1 MADAV
6 VAFGLQKLWELLIR
20 ESNRLK
26 RVNEQATEL
35 QNDLRRLKSF
45 VKDAENKK
53 SKSERVK
60 NCVEEIVEIVY
71 DAEDIIESFL
81 VNEDKCGREKWIKKH
96 LKSVS
101 CITFAHQ
108 EFGLQIRS
116 IITRISKVIDNM
128 ERFGVREI
136 IDKVE
141 EEDSESFSVGIR
153 QSFPSV
159 SESSL
164 VGVER
169 SVEELVG
176 HLVGENGYQVVSIC
190 GMGGIGKTTLARKVF
205 HHEMVRRHFGGLAWV
220 FVSQEC
226 RQKHVWRAILQSL
239 MPKNE
244 EHRIGEMTV
253 FGLQDEL
260 FKLLETGKC
269 LIVLDDLWSNSA
281 WELLK
286 PAFPTRS
293 GSKILLTSRNEGVGE
308 HPDLES
314 IIFRPR
320 FLTHEESLEV
330 FNKIALFDRNHIEFQ
345 VDDLKEEIQQ
355 MLKNCGGL
363 PLAVK
368 TLGGLLA
375 TKRTASEWRKVHNNI
390 GSHIAG
396 DIGENSGI
404 GSLLFNVLSLSYE
417 DLPSHLKHCFLYL
430 SHFPEDHEIQ
440 TETLFNY
447 WVAEGIVMVHSEE
460 TTIVDVAEYYLEE
473 LVKRSIVL
481 VGKRNTVTSRIE
493 SCRLHDVVREVC
505 LFKAKEEN
513 FIQVFSGQSLVS
525 NATND
530 ISPVSTNR
538 SRRLAVHLVDDDE
551 NEPSIFQQR
560 QIQNPKAR
568 TLLYITR
575 DFSPWILSTASFR
588 GLRSLRVLDFCGAQ
602 FRRRKLPKS
611 IGKLIHLR
619 YLSLKET
626 NLSVLPSSLGNL
638 ELLVYLDL
646 EIYETMVHIPNVL
659 KKMKK
664 LRYLMLPDELSSKT
678 KLELSGLVKLE
689 TLKNF
694 SLKHSSVKDLINMTK
709 LRNLWIC
716 CDSDNLGEEVLPLSL
731 GASLKHLEELM
742 LYNKRNSQAQP
753 VKIDAGAFVSGF
765 LKLNQL
771 RLDIKIE
778 KLPNELQFPARI
790 ASVSLSS
797 CDLPE
802 DTMPVLEKLHN
813 LKMLSLEVNAFTGR
827 KMVCSKAGFPK
838 LHTLE
843 FSILDNLEEWVV
855 EEESMPCLCRLEIN
869 DCRKLK
875 NLPDGL
881 RYITTL
887 DELRVGWMENEFKDK
902 LIQGGE
908 DHYKIQHVSY
918 VVFYNCGDE

>member
-1 MADAV
+1 MAEAV

-20 ESNRLK
+20 ESYRLK
-26 RVNEQATEL
+26 GVHEQATEL
-35 QNDLRRLKSF
+35 QSDLRRLKSF
-45 VKDAENKK
+45 VKDAETKK

-60 NCVEEIVEIVY
+60 NCVDEIVEIVY

-81 VNEDKCGREKWIKKH
+81 IKEEKCGRESGIKKH

-101 CITFAHQ
+101 CITFSHQ
-108 EFGLQIRS
+108 EFGSQIRS
-116 IITRISKVIDNM
+116 IISRISKVIDNM

-136 IDKVE
+136 IDKE
-141 EEDSESFSVGIR
+141 EEIMGPLVEIR

-159 SESSL
+159 SESSI

-169 SVEELVG
+169 SVEELVS
-176 HLVGENGYQVVSIC
+176 HLVGEDCVQVVSIC
-190 GMGGIGKTTLARKVF
+190 GMGGIGKTTLARQVF
-205 HHEMVRRHFGGLAWV
+205 HHEMVRRHFHGGLAWV
-220 FVSQEC
+220 FVSQDC
-226 RQKHVWRAILQSL
+226 RQKHVWRVILQSL
-239 MPKNE
+239 RPKNE
-244 EHRIGEMTV
+244 EQRIVEMTV
-253 FGLQDEL
+253 SGLQDEL
-260 FKLLETGKC
+260 FKLLETEKC
-269 LIVLDDLWSNSA
+269 LIVLDDLWSSAA
-281 WELLK
+281 WELIK
-286 PAFPTRS
+286 PAFPHSS
-293 GSKILLTSRNEGVGE
+293 GSKILLTSRNEGVGL
-308 HPDLES
+308 HPDLKS
-314 IIFRPR
+314 VIFRPR
-320 FLTHEESLEV
+320 FLSHEESWEV
-330 FNKIALFDRNHIEFQ
+330 FQKIALFERNNIEFH
-345 VDDLKEEIQQ
+345 VDDLMEEIQQ
-355 MLKNCGGL
+355 MLKHCGGL

-375 TKRTASEWRKVHNNI
+375 TKRTSSEWRKVHNNI

-396 DIGENSGI
+396 EIGESDGNGI
-404 GSLLFNVLSLSYE
+404 LVFNVLSLSYE

-430 SHFPEDHEIQ
+430 AHFPEDHEIQ

-460 TTIVDVAEYYLEE
+460 TTIVDVAEDYLEE
-473 LVKRSIVL
+473 LVKRSMVL

-513 FIQVFSGQSLVS
+513 FIQVFNAQSLVL
-525 NATND
+525 NATKVL
-530 ISPVSTNR
+530 SPDVSTNR
-538 SRRLAVHLVDDDE
+538 SRRLAVHFVDDDE

-575 DFSPWILSTASFR
+575 DFSPWILSSSSFR
-588 GLRSLRVLDFCGAQ
+588 GLRSLRVLDLFGAQ

-664 LRYLMLPDELSSKT
+664 LRYLMLPDELSNKT

-694 SLKHSSVKDLINMTK
+694 SLKHSSAKDLINMTK
-709 LRNLWIC
+709 LKNLWIC
-716 CDSDNLGEEVLPLSL
+716 CASDNPGEEVLPLSL
-731 GASLKHLEELM
+731 GASLKQLEELM
-742 LYNKRNSQAQP
+742 LYNKRNSQTQP

-765 LKLNQL
+765 QRLNQL

-778 KLPNELQFPARI
+778 KLPNELQFPSRI
-790 ASVSLSS
+790 ASISLSS
-797 CDLPE
+797 CDLSE
-802 DTMPVLEKLHN
+802 DPMPVLEKLHN
-813 LKMLSLEVNAFTGR
+813 LKIVSLELNAFTGR
-827 KMVCSKAGFPK
+827 KMVCSKSGFPK

-855 EEESMPCLCRLEIN
+855 EEESMPFLCRLEIN

-875 NLPDGL
+875 SLPDGL
-881 RYITTL
+881 KYITTL
-887 DELRVGWMENEFKDK
+887 EELRVGWMQNEFKDK
-902 LIQGGE
+902 LIQGGD
-908 DHYKIQHVSY
+908 DHYKIQHVSS
-918 VVFYNCGDE
+918 VVFYNCGEE